1 MIGTDRQG
9 NRGQDSHPTAG
20 PKGSGRGPR
29 SAALLR
35 RRPLWALVV
44 AVPLV
49 VMTVSNPFRTSG
61 PTASHAATA
70 ASKRVALPKYYSVAA
85 ALKAAAPA
93 AATPKLKV
101 LSALT
106 SSAKNGPKSG
116 DQVTQYKW
124 LLNLDNTGSA
134 TSGKDIASCHP
145 LNPDGSK
152 NLNYPD
158 GPSGVQ
164 AVAQPPL
171 YGTSIYNAGT
181 HTFTEPNPATAP
193 CPWPSLHYETASP
206 VISEGDQSNWG
217 DALNGRGGAL
227 PAFNGTHGLPPGKY
241 LVSVTSDGYEI
252 GGAHFSICPT
262 SDDPA
267 CATSGAQSSPGLV
280 VVGLNPYPLP
290 LGTIRARAYADI
302 LPTTG
307 AWQETDPP
315 LQGFV
320 ATIAD
325 YDGLV
330 SVDYYGNPLCTEYE
344 TTDGKP
350 TSPIKLDA
358 KGTPTPKTP
367 AEYTDGV
374 VPGHCVTGPDG
385 IVTIPNVPPNRYDVT
400 LTPPQSQ
407 QGRVDAKASSI
418 GWVQDETLEGNHA
431 IDVWIMPADN
441 GVDTEQVV
449 AGEPVPFVNAGFVP
463 QVNALPAGTM
473 SGGVAVTYGAQSLTD
488 TNATWTVNQWQGDTV
503 VAGDSSAVVASNT
516 ATSITLNS
524 GWSVSTPTAGTAYSI
539 AHGGTVSGE
548 VKGQVY
554 GANNYV
560 PGLNGIPGAGGNSG
574 FSGIK
579 LDRPVKLG
587 MAALSNMNIGGDGQT
602 VWAGPTDANGN
613 FDIKNVP
620 DGDYSLAV
628 WDQPQ
633 DYALDQF
640 NVTVAHGQV
649 VDVGVLPL
657 LMWFTRLQGHVFVD
671 LNGNGRQ
678 DPGEPGVPNFLMQ
691 NLNRTNNTYEQ
702 GQNTARTDTK
712 GYYEFTE
719 AYPLGQFLTEQF
731 FNTRYKTTGLSYQA
745 CNDPQEHTVI
755 SPFVD
760 IAYLPIIGQC
770 ARVDV
775 GVQPYDASAGDNGG
789 IVATMLYNSIRVNFP
804 ARQNIQFDHM
814 TGIPDFRMDLYDAV
828 TGVPNPN
835 NPVNGPPTQRNR
847 DGSFTNSMGFVHNRD
862 GSYRTAQASPL
873 NGNATPVPAQSYITE
888 HAGPPVGCVALDA
901 SGKPIDNTQQNSV
914 GVPSGNYQPRCTESS
929 ITGVGIGGGTDNQPT
944 FPGGPNHGI
953 QTVDGNYGL
962 DATNSSLCQ
971 TDSGGNPI
979 FTNTTGCFQ
988 NHTGDFI
995 VHANM
1000 PTDNVLG
1007 DGHGGYS
1014 RPLYTVSNEQDVNV
1028 FNGDQWVPQGADTG
1042 AVTWPPHADPARQM
1056 PVGTYQ
1062 ENPGTYAPGPDPQC
1076 AGTAFTVHVTNPDFL
1091 AAGGS
1096 PFEGQQRNL
1105 CDSKLIH
1112 VESGQSV
1119 APNFHVHTVVDVP
1132 LPGKY
1137 SGYIVDDVSA
1147 STDRKS
1153 TNLGEVSGITGA
1165 PIGLYDWANNLQYT
1179 TTSDYN
1185 GQFEVL
1191 MPSTQSSNCLTP
1203 AGVCPNVYRL
1213 VGNDPGQWPNPN
1225 PNYNP
1230 VYRTIAAQ
1238 FQNWPGQ
1245 FLAAD
1250 VAPTKAITNL
1260 EAAGATFQYPPQC
1273 TPAVN
1278 APQVLAVDRPY
1289 RNASEGNVTLTISG
1303 QGFGATRGSGAVTL
1317 DGTSLATTSWSDQ
1330 LITATV
1336 PKSFPAGAHQLRVTN
1351 AGGLNSTQGLTY
1363 HVLGSGYNPTV
1374 LAVGPTKGPNN
1385 ATAKLALV
1393 PSAHRFSS
1401 IQAALEYAAG
1411 YDFPAFLQSIQN
1423 GGTNY
1428 PRLRQ
1433 GPLAQAL
1440 IIVYPADPLASSPG
1454 GAPSSFTPFGTYY
1467 ENLIVHSPVR
1477 VQGVGPGGVRSDG
1490 TSVQGTRVDG
1500 SYFWSTN
1507 ALPDVNGEEGG
1518 GNLAELA
1525 QSNEPY
1531 SAAWIT
1537 LAEAINNVGGEGA
1550 GWDGNSNIIEG
1561 QVVYVVAKK
1570 GAFTATHYDAAMD
1583 GFSVSGGDQ
1592 KDFPGNINEAFGSG
1606 STALQ
1611 EFGNTDEL
1619 PGVLQTQGGGFFL
1632 NAYADHF
1639 HITNNLIQGNSG
1651 SYGGAIRV
1659 GTPYVNS
1666 GAVDDGA
1673 GQTNTG
1679 VVIANNRIVG
1689 NGGTN
1694 LAGAIGLFSGS
1705 DGYRVSSNILCGNY
1719 SLEYGGA
1726 ISHFGLSG
1734 HTGAAGQ
1741 PSVVGTIDHNQIILN
1756 GANDEGG
1763 GIMVAGELPLPAGS
1777 PAGGGAQFGGG
1788 LSPGA
1793 GPVVIDSNIIA
1804 SNIADDDGGGVRF
1817 LSGGT
1822 APMLVTNNFIT
1833 NNDSSHEGGGIS
1845 IDDTTNIT
1853 IDHDTIA
1860 RNITTATATTS
1871 DGAPAPA
1878 GVSTA
1883 RNSDL
1888 LQNKLPAGAP
1898 LYSNP
1903 TIVNSIIWDN
1913 RAGSWA
1919 AGGVAGIGL
1928 PNDTTPINVW
1938 DVGTVDQSGYL
1949 SPTHSLL
1956 DVPANQVEGC
1966 NGCEAGNPNAEGNYI
1981 GADPNF
1987 TAPFVT
1993 QIDVL
1998 QIRTYFR
2005 FRPSAIVSISL
2016 PANAFGDYRSPYNSP
2031 TGGRGAVIP
2040 GGLQ

>member
-1 MIGTDRQG
+1 VI
-9 NRGQDSHPTAG
+9 
-20 PKGSGRGPR
+20 
-29 SAALLR
+29 
-35 RRPLWALVV
+35 
-44 AVPLV
+44 VPLV
-49 VMTVSNPFRTSG
+49 LLNVSKPFWVSSPTTGST
-61 PTASHAATA
+61 TASSAP
-70 ASKRVALPKYYSVAA
+70 KRLALPLYYSVAA
-85 ALKAAAPA
+85 AARAAAAPA
-93 AATPKLKV
+93 PTPKLDV

-116 DQVTQYKW
+116 DQVTHYKW

-134 TSGKDIASCHP
+134 TQGADIASCHP
-145 LNPDGSK
+145 LNPDGTK
-152 NLNYPD
+152 NLSYPD
-158 GPSGVQ
+158 GPTGVQ
-164 AVAQPPL
+164 AVAQAPL

-181 HTFTEPNPATAP
+181 HTFTEPDPATQA

-206 VISEGDQSNWG
+206 VISEGDQSTWG
-217 DALNGRGGAL
+217 DAKGGRGGAL

-241 LVSVTSDGYEI
+241 LISVTADGYEI
-252 GGAHFSICPT
+252 GGAHFTICPT

-267 CATSGAQSSPGLV
+267 CFKSGAQSGPGVV
-280 VVGLNPYPLP
+280 VVGLNASPLP
-290 LGTIRARAYADI
+290 LGTIKARAYADV
-302 LPTTG
+302 LPTSG

-325 YDGLV
+325 FDGLV
-330 SVDYYGNPLCTEYE
+330 SVDYYGNPLCTEYQ
-344 TTDGKP
+344 TVDGKP
-350 TSPIKLDA
+350 TSLIKLDA
-358 KGTPTPKTP
+358 KGIPTPKTP
-367 AEYTDGV
+367 AQYTDGV

-385 IVTIPNVPPNRYDVT
+385 IVTIPNLPPNRYGVS
-400 LTPPQSQ
+400 LIPPQSQ
-407 QGRVDAKASSI
+407 QGRVDAKATNL
-418 GWVQDETLEGNHA
+418 GWVQDETLEGNHD
-431 IDVWIMPADN
+431 IDVWIMPADT

-449 AGEPVPFVNAGFVP
+449 AGEPVPFVNFGFVP

-473 SGGVAVTYGAQSLTD
+473 DGGVAVKYGQNTLTD
-488 TNATWTVNQWQGDTV
+488 TSATWTTNQWQGDTV
-503 VAGDSSAVVASNT
+503 TAGSSTGVVASNT
-516 ATSITLNS
+516 ATILTLNS
-524 GWSVSTPTAGTAYSI
+524 AWTTSTPTDGTAYSI
-539 AHGGTVSGE
+539 PHGGGVSGE
-548 VKGQVY
+548 VKGQIY

-579 LDRPVKLG
+579 LDRPVKVG
-587 MAALSNMNIGGDGQT
+587 MVALSNMNLGGDGQT
-602 VWAGPTDANGN
+602 VFAGPTDANGH

-640 NVTVAHGQV
+640 NVTVAQGQI

-657 LMWFTRLQGHVFVD
+657 LMWFTRIQGHVFVD

-702 GQNTARTDTK
+702 GQNTARTDSN

-731 FNTRYKTTGLSYQA
+731 FNTRYKTTGLNYQA
-745 CNDPQEHTVI
+745 CNDTQEHTII

-760 IAYLPIIGQC
+760 VAYLPIIGQC
-770 ARVDV
+770 ARIDI
-775 GVQPYDASAGDNGG
+775 GVQPYNSSAGDNGG
-789 IVATMLYNSIRVNFP
+789 IVATMLYDSIRLNYP

-828 TGVPNPN
+828 TGTPNPK
-835 NPVNGPPTQRNR
+835 NPVNGTPTQRNA
-847 DGSFTNSMGFVHNRD
+847 D
-862 GSYRTAQASPL
+862 GSYVDSMGYVHNKDGSYHTAQASPL
-873 NGNATPVPAQSYITE
+873 NGSANPVPAQSYITE
-888 HAGPPVGCVALDA
+888 HAGPPVGCTPQDA
-901 SGKPIDNTQQNSV
+901 NGKLVDNSQQNSV
-914 GVPSGNYQPRCTESS
+914 GVPSGTYQPRCIESS

-944 FPGGPNHGI
+944 FAGGPNHGI

-962 DATNSSLCQ
+962 DATDSSLC
-971 TDSGGNPI
+971 TVDAGGNPI

-995 VHANM
+995 VHANI
-1000 PTDNVLG
+1000 PTDNVLA
-1007 DGHGGYS
+1007 DAHGGYT
-1014 RPLYTVSNEQDVNV
+1014 RPLFTVSTEQDINV
-1028 FNGDQWVPQGADTG
+1028 FGGDQWVPQGANTG
-1042 AVTWPPHADPARQM
+1042 VVTWPPVIDPARQM
-1056 PVGTYQ
+1056 PVGNYP

-1076 AGTAFTVHVTNPDFL
+1076 AGPAFTVHVTNPDFL

-1096 PFEGQQRNL
+1096 PFEGQLRNL
-1105 CDSKLIH
+1105 CDSKLIR
-1112 VESGQSV
+1112 VAAGQSV

-1132 LPGKY
+1132 LPGKF

-1153 TNLGEVSGITGA
+1153 TNLGEVSGIGGA
-1165 PIGLYDWANNLQYT
+1165 PVGLYDWANNLQYT

-1203 AGVCPNVYRL
+1203 AGVCPNVYRF

-1225 PNYNP
+1225 PNYKP

-1238 FQNWPGQ
+1238 FQSWPGQ

-1273 TPAVN
+1273 DPSVN
-1278 APQVLAVDRPY
+1278 APQILAVDRPY
-1289 RNASEGNVTLTISG
+1289 RNANEGTVTVTING
-1303 QGFGATRGSGAVTL
+1303 QGFGASKGTGTVNL
-1317 DGTSLATTSWSDQ
+1317 DGTVLSTTLWSDHQ
-1330 LITATV
+1330 IKAQV
-1336 PKSFPAGAHQLRVTN
+1336 PANFAPGAHQLMVIN
-1351 AGGLNSTQGLTY
+1351 GAGLMSSQGLTY
-1363 HVLGSGYNPTV
+1363 HVLGNGYSPTV
-1374 LAVGPTKGPNN
+1374 LAVGPTKGPND

-1393 PSAHRFSS
+1393 PAGHRFSS

-1411 YDFPAFLQSIQN
+1411 YNFPAFLASMQA
-1423 GGTNY
+1423 GGTAY
-1428 PRLRQ
+1428 PPFSA
-1433 GPLAQAL
+1433 GPLSKAL
-1440 IIVYPADPLASSPG
+1440 IVVYPADPLTSSPG
-1454 GAPSSFTPFGTYY
+1454 GAASSFTPFGTYY
-1467 ENLIVHSPVR
+1467 ESLIIHSPVKI
-1477 VQGVGPGGVRSDG
+1477 QGVGPGGLRSDG
-1490 TSVQGTRVDG
+1490 SNVQGTRVDG

-1507 ALPDVNGEEGG
+1507 TLPDVNGDEGG
-1518 GNLAELA
+1518 GNLSEFA
-1525 QSNEPY
+1525 QTSEPY
-1531 SAAWIT
+1531 AAAWLS
-1537 LAEAINNVGGEGA
+1537 LAEAINSVGGEGL

-1570 GAFTATHYDAAMD
+1570 GQFTANKYDAAMD
-1583 GFSVSGGDQ
+1583 GFSVTGGDQ
-1592 KDFPGNINEAFGSG
+1592 KDFPGNINDAFGSA

-1666 GAVDDGA
+1666 GAAEDGL

-1679 VVIANNRIVG
+1679 VLIANNRIIG

-1705 DGYRVSSNILCGNY
+1705 NGYTISRNVLCGNY
-1719 SLEYGGA
+1719 ALEYGGA

-1734 HTGAAGQ
+1734 QNNSNPAK
-1741 PSVVGTIDHNQIILN
+1741 SVVGTIDHNKIYLN

-1763 GIMVAGELPLPAGS
+1763 GIMIAGELPLPVGF
-1777 PAGGGAQFGGG
+1777 PAGGGTQFGGG

-1793 GPVVIDSNIIA
+1793 GPVVIDSNMIS
-1804 SNIADDDGGGVRF
+1804 SNIADDDGGGIRF

-1822 APMLVTNNFIT
+1822 SPMKVTNNFIT

-1845 IDDTTNIT
+1845 IDDTPNVT

-1878 GVSTA
+1878 GISTA
-1883 RNSDL
+1883 RNSNL
-1888 LQNKLPAGAP
+1888 LQNTLPNGSP

-1903 TIVNSIIWDN
+1903 TITNSIIWDN

-1949 SPTHSLL
+1949 SPTQSLL
-1956 DVPANQVEGC
+1956 DTPANQVEGC
-1966 NGCEAGNPNAEGNYI
+1966 TGCEPGNPNAEGNYI
-1981 GADPNF
+1981 GADPTF
-1987 TAPFVT
+1987 AAPFVT

-2016 PANAFGDYRSPYNSP
+2016 PGNAFGDYGSPYNSP
-2031 TGGRGAVIP
+2031 PSGSPGRGAVIP
-2040 GGLQ
+2040 GGLLP